1 MNAATIA
8 LAIVVSYFCGTVP
21 SAIAVARSKGV
32 DITSFGS
39 GNPGA
44 SNVGRALGTRYFVI
58 VMLMDSLK
66 GAVPTALMLG
76 DRHVAYLC
84 GAAAVLGHVFPVT
97 RRLKG
102 GKGVATGAG
111 VVLVLHPF
119 ILLTAFA
126 TWMLVS
132 RITRKA
138 SVASIVAVPVV
149 VGGFLVAG
157 VPAWEVWAI
166 VGIGLLVEIRH
177 VGNIKRLVSGSENR
191 FSGTAPQ

>member
-1 MNAATIA
+1 MNALTIA
-8 LAIVVSYFCGTVP
+8 LAVIVSYFFGTVP

-44 SNVGRALGTRYFVI
+44 SNVGRALGTRYFVL
-58 VMLMDSLK
+58 VMFMDAAK
-66 GAVPTALMLG
+66 GAVPTAAMLG

-97 RRLKG
+97 RRFKG

-119 ILLTAFA
+119 ILLAAFGSWLLLSKV
-126 TWMLVS
+126 TG
-132 RITRKA
+132 KA
-138 SVASIVAVPVV
+138 SIGSIVAVPVV
-149 VGGFLVAG
+149 VGGFLIAG
-157 VPAWEVWAI
+157 VPAWEVWSI
-166 VGIGLLVEIRH
+166 IGIGLLVEARH
-177 VGNIKRLVSGSENR
+177 LGNIKRLLSGSENR
-191 FSGTAPQ
+191 LDSPAP

>member
-1 MNAATIA
+1 MNAFTIA
-8 LAIVVSYFCGTVP
+8 LAVVVAYFCGTIP

-44 SNVGRALGTRYFVI
+44 SNVGRALGTKYFVI
-58 VMLMDSLK
+58 VMVMDALK
-66 GAVPTALMLG
+66 GIVPVAAMLG
-76 DRHVAYLC
+76 DRHVAYMC

-97 RRLKG
+97 RRLRG

-119 ILLTAFA
+119 ILLAAFA
-126 TWMLVS
+126 SWLLLSKVTG
-132 RITRKA
+132 KA

-149 VGGFLVAG
+149 IGGFFVAG
-157 VPAWEVWAI
+157 VPMWEVWSI
-166 VGIGLLVEIRH
+166 IGIGLLVEIRH
-177 VGNIKRLVSGSENR
+177 LGNIKRLLSGSENR
-191 FSGTAPQ
+191 MSGSPS

>member
-1 MNAATIA
+1 MNAFTVTLAVIA
-8 LAIVVSYFCGTVP
+8 AYFCGTLP

-32 DITSFGS
+32 DITTFGS

-44 SNVGRALGTRYFVI
+44 SNVGRALGTKYFVI
-58 VMLMDSLK
+58 VMAMDALK
-66 GAVPTALMLG
+66 GVVPVAAMLG
-76 DRHVAYLC
+76 DRHVAYMC

-97 RRLKG
+97 RRFRG

-126 TWMLVS
+126 SWLLLSKVTG
-132 RITRKA
+132 KA

-149 VGGFLVAG
+149 VGGFVVAG
-157 VPAWEVWAI
+157 VPMWEVWSV
-166 VGIGLLVEIRH
+166 VGIGLLVEVRH
-177 VGNIKRLVSGSENR
+177 LGNIKRLLSGSENR
-191 FSGTAPQ
+191 MSGSSS

>member
-1 MNAATIA
+1 MNAFTIT
-8 LAIVVSYFCGTVP
+8 LAVVVAYFCGTIP

-44 SNVGRALGTRYFVI
+44 SNVGRALGTKYFVI
-58 VMLMDSLK
+58 VMVMDALK
-66 GAVPTALMLG
+66 GIVPVAAMLG

-84 GAAAVLGHVFPVT
+84 GAASVLGHVFPVT
-97 RRLKG
+97 RRLRG

-126 TWMLVS
+126 SWLLLSKVTG
-132 RITRKA
+132 KA

-149 VGGFLVAG
+149 IGGFFVAG
-157 VPAWEVWAI
+157 VPMWEVWSVI
-166 VGIGLLVEIRH
+166 GIGLLVEIRH
-177 VGNIKRLVSGSENR
+177 LGNIKRLLSGSENR
-191 FSGTAPQ
+191 MSGTSS

>member
-1 MNAATIA
+1 MNAFTVTLAVIA
-8 LAIVVSYFCGTVP
+8 AYFCGTLP

-32 DITSFGS
+32 DITTFGS

-44 SNVGRALGTRYFVI
+44 SNVGRALGTKYFVI
-58 VMLMDSLK
+58 VMVMDALK
-66 GAVPTALMLG
+66 GVVPVAVMLG
-76 DRHVAYLC
+76 DRHVAYMC

-97 RRLKG
+97 RRFRG

-126 TWMLVS
+126 SWLLLSKVTG
-132 RITRKA
+132 KA

-149 VGGFLVAG
+149 VGGFVVAG
-157 VPAWEVWAI
+157 VPVWEVWSV
-166 VGIGLLVEIRH
+166 VGIGLLVEVRH
-177 VGNIKRLVSGSENR
+177 LGNIKRLLSGSENR
-191 FSGTAPQ
+191 MSGSSS

>member
-1 MNAATIA
+1 MNAFTIA
-8 LAIVVSYFCGTVP
+8 LAVVIAYFCGTIP

-32 DITSFGS
+32 DITTFGS

-44 SNVGRALGTRYFVI
+44 SNVGRALGTKYFVI
-58 VMLMDSLK
+58 VMVMDALK
-66 GAVPTALMLG
+66 GIVPVAAMLG
-76 DRHVAYLC
+76 DRHVAYMC

-97 RRLKG
+97 RRLRG

-126 TWMLVS
+126 SWLLLSKATG
-132 RITRKA
+132 KA

-149 VGGFLVAG
+149 IGGFFVAG
-157 VPAWEVWAI
+157 VPMWEVWSI
-166 VGIGLLVEIRH
+166 IGIGLLVEIRH
-177 VGNIKRLVSGSENR
+177 LGNIKRLLSGSENR
-191 FSGTAPQ
+191 MSGSPS

>member
-1 MNAATIA
+1 MNAFTVTLAVIA
-8 LAIVVSYFCGTVP
+8 AYFCGTLP

-32 DITSFGS
+32 DITTFGS

-44 SNVGRALGTRYFVI
+44 SNVGRALGTKYFVI
-58 VMLMDSLK
+58 VMVMDALK
-66 GAVPTALMLG
+66 GVVPVAAMLG
-76 DRHVAYLC
+76 DRHVAYMC

-97 RRLKG
+97 RRFRG

-126 TWMLVS
+126 SWLLLSKVTG
-132 RITRKA
+132 KA

-149 VGGFLVAG
+149 VGGFVVAG
-157 VPAWEVWAI
+157 VPMWEVWSV
-166 VGIGLLVEIRH
+166 VGIGLLVEVRH
-177 VGNIKRLVSGSENR
+177 LGNIKRLLSGSENR
-191 FSGTAPQ
+191 MSGSSS